1 MLGRLQKGK
10 KGEDDAVVLLKQ
22 RGYRIRCQ
30 NWRYKN
36 LEVDIIAEDGSIL
49 VFVEV
54 KTRTGSAYGM
64 PYEFVDAVKQA
75 RLTRAANQYIAA
87 NKYGGEIRFDVV
99 SILYSEKKGTCN
111 MRLIKDA
118 FWPDY

>member
-1 MLGRLQKGK
+1 MNALQTGKQGEEAAVRLLQ
-10 KGEDDAVVLLKQ
+10 Q

-36 LEVDIIAEDGSIL
+36 LEVDIIAEEGHIL

-54 KTRTGSAYGM
+54 KTRASHAFGM
-64 PYEFVDAVKQA
+64 PYEFVDYAKQA
-75 RLTRAANQYIAA
+75 KLTRAANHYIAA
-87 NKYGGEIRFDVV
+87 MKHGGEIRFDVV
-99 SILYSEKKGTCN
+99 SILYSEKNKTYD

-118 FWPDY
+118 FWPD